1 MCGSVCRSNW
11 LWYSVMASIFSMASY
26 LLFTAVAPREPHCDI
41 DSKAYLEKA
50 QLMYTT
56 GSFYDA
62 KQPELPYYGL
72 GYAFIMS
79 CAYRVAG
86 QSVPAIIFLQLLL
99 ALMTFG
105 LIAGITRQLFGAQAQ
120 KYALIL
126 CSLNLGYL
134 VFTQFILTEIT
145 LAFFLALFFYCFIRA
160 QSWRDYLLAGLV
172 LGASLPI
179 KAAGIYFI
187 IPLVILLLVM
197 LHGRYV
203 LRLKYVLALVLGC
216 AIIPAGYTYHNIRT
230 FGTAALGNMVDV
242 NLYYWF
248 YPYLRAELNQTTTEH
263 ERRELIKKTQGD
275 YAPDKLKHE
284 FWSTVI
290 SNPVLTVKLWG
301 MNVMKSMLGLYTSN
315 LKVLVENNVR
325 GGDISFFK
333 TQGSL
338 LDRAYAYVAAG
349 ATHSWVIVV
358 GLLEA
363 FLLMITY
370 VLCLVALGSLY
381 RHKRYFTLM
390 TIVLFFAYF
399 FAITGHDVCARFR
412 MMVEFLLIACAAG
425 GLERVAAHHRSL
437 R

>member
-1 MCGSVCRSNW
+1 MKMCRSACRRNW
-11 LWYSVMASIFSMASY
+11 LWYGVMASIFSIASY
-26 LLFTAVAPREPHCDI
+26 LLFTAVARREPHCDT

-50 QLMYTT
+50 QLMYMT
-56 GSFYDA
+56 GSFYDPH
-62 KQPELPYYGL
+62 QPELPYYGL

-79 CAYRVAG
+79 CVYRVAG
-86 QSVPAIIFLQLLL
+86 QSATAIIFLQLLL

-120 KYALIL
+120 YYALAL

-145 LAFFLALFFYCFIRA
+145 LAFFLALFFYCFMRA
-160 QSWRDYLLAGLV
+160 QFWYDYLLAGLV

-187 IPLVILLLVM
+187 IPLVIMLLVM
-197 LHGRYV
+197 LQVSYLV
-203 LRLKYVLALVLGC
+203 RLKYVLALVLGC
-216 AIIPAGYTYHNIRT
+216 AIVPAGYTYHNIRT
-230 FGTAALGNMVDV
+230 FGTAALGNRANVK
-242 NLYYWF
+242 LYYWF

-263 ERRELIKKTQGD
+263 ERRIVTKQ
-275 YAPDKLKHE
+275 KLSTLKSE
-284 FWSTVI
+284 FWATV
-290 SNPVLTVKLWG
+290 SNSPVLTIKLWL
-301 MNVMKSMLGLYTSN
+301 MNVLKSMLGLYTSN
-315 LKVLVENNVR
+315 LKILVEENVR

-363 FLLMITY
+363 FWLMITY
-370 VLCLVALGSLY
+370 VLCLVALGNLY
-381 RHKRYFTLM
+381 YNKRYFALM
-390 TIVLFFAYF
+390 TVILFFTYF
-399 FAITGHDVCARFR
+399 FAITGHDGCARFR

-425 GLERVAAHHRSL
+425 GFERVVAHHRSL